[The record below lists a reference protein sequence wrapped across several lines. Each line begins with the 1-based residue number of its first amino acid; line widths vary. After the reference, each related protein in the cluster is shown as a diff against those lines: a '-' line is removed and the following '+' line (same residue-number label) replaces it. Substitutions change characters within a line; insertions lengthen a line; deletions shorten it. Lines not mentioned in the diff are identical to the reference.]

1 MFQKVKD
8 IIWGIEYGWYT
19 TFYSFRI
26 WADIMGSHYD
36 DDFYKGYSQKDIE
49 DDYLFHFWDSLD
61 DGLDGWIYK

>member
-1 MFQKVKD
+1 MITLIKEKL
-8 IIWGIEYGWYT
+8 WNIEYGWYT

-36 DDFYKGYSQKDIE
+36 DDFYKTYSQQEKE
-49 DDYLFHFWDSLD
+49 DDYIFYFWDSLN

>member
-1 MFQKVKD
+1 MITRIKD

-36 DDFYKGYSQKDIE
+36 DVFYKTYSQQEKE
-49 DDYLFHFWDSLD
+49 DDYLFYFWDSLN
-61 DGLDGWIYK
+61 DGMDGWIYK